1 MSDGI
6 SLPKP
11 PGHTCPQIDKAQS
24 SLRRLAW
31 RAHRSNA
38 EAAAK
43 LTEGEMVAEVSLRQD
58 DVSLLL
64 REGVRALEEV
74 RAENA
79 AMRAAHAAAVKG
91 AAVIEEAVRLVR
103 SGYDG
108 PFTGDVSSPLRVA
121 IREYEQALTA
131 TKRSR

>member
-6 SLPKP
+6 SLPKA
-11 PGHTCPQIDKAQS
+11 PGFTCPQIDKAQS

-74 RAENA
+74 RAENS
-79 AMRAAHAAAVKG
+79 AMRTAHTAAAKS
-91 AAVIEEAVRLVR
+91 AAVVAAAVRLVH

-108 PFTGDVSSPLRVA
+108 PFMGAEAEPLIRAV
-121 IREYEQALTA
+121 REYEQALTQ
-131 TKRSR
+131 KRTR

>member
-11 PGHTCPQIDKAQS
+11 PGFTCPQIDKAQS
-24 SLRRLAW
+24 ALRRLAW

-43 LTEGEMVAEVSLRQD
+43 ITEGEMAAEVALRQD

-74 RAENA
+74 RAENT
-79 AMRAAHAAAVKG
+79 AMRASHAATAKAAAV
-91 AAVIEEAVRLVR
+91 VEEAVRLVH

-108 PFTGDVSSPLRVA
+108 VFAGAEVEPLIRAV
-121 IREYEQALTA
+121 REYEQALTRRR
-131 TKRSR
+131 TR

>member
-6 SLPKP
+6 SLPKA

-38 EAAAK
+38 EVAAK
-43 LTEGEMVAEVSLRQD
+43 LTEGEMAAEVSLRQD

-74 RAENA
+74 RAENS
-79 AMRAAHAAAVKG
+79 AMRTAHIAAVKS
-91 AAVIEEAVRLVR
+91 AAVVDAAVRLVR

-108 PFTGDVSSPLRVA
+108 PFVGSEVEPLIHAV
-121 IREYEQALTA
+121 REYEQALA
-131 TKRSR
+131 KKKSR